1 MAPLATMGLLAL
13 AGGAGAVARFLV
25 DWGLEAAGRLPGGG
39 RFPVSTVTVNV
50 SGAFLAGAVAG
61 ALATGALSP
70 SLGSAASVGFL
81 GAFTTFS
88 TWMVQIVDLW
98 EGGERRSALLHLL
111 GSLVA
116 GVAAAALGLMLVVS
130 LGVAPP
136 GSQP

>member
-1 MAPLATMGLLAL
+1 MNELGPTATAV
-13 AGGAGAVARFLV
+13 AIAIAGAIGAVSRF
-25 DWGLEAAGRLPGGG
+25 GLEAAITRALGGVRPWG
-39 RFPVSTVTVNV
+39 TAAVNV
-50 SGAFLAGAVAG
+50 IGALLLGVLAGLG
-61 ALATGALSP
+61 ASGNISGQLELT
-70 SLGSAASVGFL
+70 VGGEML